1 MTWMASLSRDAG
13 LALFSVPPS
22 SSRVDATNTEDCPNL
37 FSNFFS
43 DVTATF
49 SVSIPE
55 FKLFQFRRQNY
66 RSNRIITQGLEQR
79 KKRNKMNPTTKIK
92 CYEKLSGYYIKL
104 SSTSST
110 QTNEE
115 SCRT

>member
-66 RSNRIITQGLEQR
+66 RSNRNIIQGLKQR
-79 KKRNKMNPTTKIK
+79 KETK
-92 CYEKLSGYYIKL
+92 
-104 SSTSST
+104 
-110 QTNEE
+110 
-115 SCRT
+115 